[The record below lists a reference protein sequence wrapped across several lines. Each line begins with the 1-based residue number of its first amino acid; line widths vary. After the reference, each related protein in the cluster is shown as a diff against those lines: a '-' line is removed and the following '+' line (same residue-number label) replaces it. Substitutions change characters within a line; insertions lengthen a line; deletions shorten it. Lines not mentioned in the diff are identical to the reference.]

1 MLGRRSANILKD
13 NKGDGCGCS
22 GGSEDGDDKC
32 FATTGSPV
40 LARPPAPRLFSGD
53 RFTVPFFAISVC
65 TAGEKKKNP
74 VVLFTLCLQ
83 RGVCRVIS
91 HTGISSP
98 DEVSYGH
105 DQFTEPSNCRPH
117 VPIVLPGT
125 WLSRVSGDDRYSP
138 TTPLWS

>member
-65 TAGEKKKNP
+65 TAGEKKK
-74 VVLFTLCLQ
+74 T
-83 RGVCRVIS
+83 
-91 HTGISSP
+91 
-98 DEVSYGH
+98 
-105 DQFTEPSNCRPH
+105 
-117 VPIVLPGT
+117 
-125 WLSRVSGDDRYSP
+125 
-138 TTPLWS
+138 LWSCLLCVFKGVFAVSSVIQV

>member
-32 FATTGSPV
+32 FATTGSPM

-65 TAGEKKKNP
+65 TAGEKKKTCGP
-74 VVLFTLCLQ
+74 VYFVSSKGCLPCHQ
-83 RGVCRVIS
+83 
-91 HTGISSP
+91 
-98 DEVSYGH
+98 SY
-105 DQFTEPSNCRPH
+105 
-117 VPIVLPGT
+117 
-125 WLSRVSGDDRYSP
+125 RYKQP
-138 TTPLWS
+138 R